1 MLSSLRSPPTP
12 PPPLQV
18 VEACTTDARLETL
31 QSLSEKLD
39 LCQKSLSEYL
49 DAKRNA
55 FPRFFFIS
63 DDELLSVLVR
73 PSICV
78 VPWGS
83 RSRCPNLAPPLQA
96 VALRRLRSRMLG

>member
-1 MLSSLRSPPTP
+1 MRVCQLWLH
-12 PPPLQV
+12 PPLVSFLPVCGQV

-63 DDELLSVLVR
+63 DDELLSVLVCAG
-73 PSICV
+73 PAIFHLSLI
-78 VPWGS
+78 
-83 RSRCPNLAPPLQA
+83 
-96 VALRRLRSRMLG
+96 

>member
-1 MLSSLRSPPTP
+1 MYHPYMPSWFILLGTASPG
-12 PPPLQV
+12 LVQV

-31 QSLSEKLD
+31 QGLSERLD

-73 PSICV
+73 QGVLTVVHPSTLV
-78 VPWGS
+78 
-83 RSRCPNLAPPLQA
+83 
-96 VALRRLRSRMLG
+96 